1 MMASKAFGI
10 ILLLALVVFAL
21 ISVGLLMVQSIRSS
35 NEPAP
40 TKTSTILYYEAP
52 VTAQLVFHSL
62 PGLDN

>member
-1 MMASKAFGI
+1 MMASRAFGI
-10 ILLLALVVFAL
+10 ILLLALVAFAL
-21 ISVGLLMVQSIRSS
+21 LSFGLLMVQWVRSS

-62 PGLDN
+62 PDLDN